1 MQFYHRNIA
10 YFITIYIL
18 VLSFFI
24 FKNKNKK
31 FYNAIFILL
40 SVVLTQVLLGILT
53 LLSNLH
59 VAIALAH
66 QISSVILVLS
76 ALNLYYSVIK

>member
-1 MQFYHRNIA
+1 MFEGQEEDEEDPP
-10 YFITIYIL
+10 IL
-18 VLSFFI
+18 GLKGGIVI
-24 FKNKNKK
+24 
-31 FYNAIFILL
+31 
-40 SVVLTQVLLGILT
+40 LGILT